1 MLDLL
6 EQTRD
11 VIDYAVKAHQSK
23 VAHGLEAQVPFHGA
37 RAQILAVDKQIAAVK
52 GQITETRE
60 SLRAL
65 IGAGASDMP
74 EIKPVAL
81 PRVQTGIPATL
92 SYELLARRPDLQAM
106 RWYVQASLDQVDSA
120 RALFYPSFDIKAFF
134 GLDIKDAADI
144 LFFLDDGSRL
154 IPAAQRFH
162 QLNALDHPAAVQH
175 Q

>member
-74 EIKPVAL
+74 EIKPWHYHEY
-81 PRVQTGIPATL
+81 RPAFRQRSL
-92 SYELLARRPDLQAM
+92 MSCSPDARICKPCAGMFR
-106 RWYVQASLDQVDSA
+106 R
-120 RALFYPSFDIKAFF
+120 
-134 GLDIKDAADI
+134 
-144 LFFLDDGSRL
+144 
-154 IPAAQRFH
+154 H
-162 QLNALDHPAAVQH
+162 
-175 Q
+175 